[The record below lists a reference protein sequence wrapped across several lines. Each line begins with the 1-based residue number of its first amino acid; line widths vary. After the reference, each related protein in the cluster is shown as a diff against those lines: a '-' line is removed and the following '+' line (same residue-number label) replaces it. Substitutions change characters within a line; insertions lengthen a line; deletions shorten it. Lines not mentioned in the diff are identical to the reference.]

1 MGLREAFVARPGC
14 VLVSADYSQ
23 IEMRLMA
30 HFSQDPALIDALQA
44 LAISLPLALAQAL
57 PLPLP
62 LNLILTLPLP
72 PLRPLP

>member
-44 LAISLPLALAQAL
+44 PSNHPTPSPTTAPNPTPSPTPTPTPTPKSIRTP
-57 PLPLP
+57 
-62 LNLILTLPLP
+62 
-72 PLRPLP
+72 